1 MALLPIKGFSI
12 KSVLCV
18 LPEIIKHNEYMD
30 IWRNYTA
37 ECLRV
42 LTENTGGVEIK
53 TKYADLLRVNR
64 KTSSLDVNEIAAHVI
79 TKAGLKVIQ

>member
-37 ECLRV
+37 ECFRV
-42 LTENTGGVEIK
+42 LTKNTGGVEII
-53 TKYADLLRVNR
+53 TKYTDLLRVNR
-64 KTSSLDVNEIAAHVI
+64 KKSSLDVNEIAAHVI
-79 TKAGLKVIQ
+79 TEAGLKVIQ